1 LKVSRNRR
9 ISDKKSEQ
17 LINSFINANNKMKKS
32 VAVLSTSLFMTS
44 LIKPAQLVLAAEAD
58 KVTATTVQTYSTNP
72 FLNAII
78 PSATLIAA
86 QNNLYASVMMA
97 QAVLESG
104 WGTSTLASAPN
115 YNLFG
120 IKGDYNGETVNMN
133 TLEDSGAQNYYQIQA
148 DFRKYPS
155 YAESLQDYA
164 NLLKNGTSWNPNYY
178 AGAWLSN
185 AATYQDATAYLTGR
199 YATDTAYNT
208 KLNKIIEQY
217 GLSQYDS
224 GASLDNATTNTGTT
238 TNTST
243 GNTTVAASNMV
254 HIVQAGDTLYAIAK
268 KYGVQLVD
276 LMEVNKLNSSMIFVG
291 NQLIIPKIVTVVEAP
306 PASSETETPAEA
318 PTVPETAAGTADPGN
333 VVETPPVPG
342 TATGTVD
349 PGTVVA
355 TPPASSETETPVEAP
370 AVPATETGIGSYTVV
385 KGDTLWRIATA
396 NNMSLAELKEMN
408 TLTADAIYP
417 GQILKIKVAAD
428 TTTGTATQ
436 PTEVNKETQQTN
448 PSASAGSYTV
458 KAGDTLYKI
467 ATANGLTLSQLKERN
482 SLTSDLI
489 LVGQTLSLGTAGTT
503 VTEVIKDTNQTTTA
517 NTTATKSYTV
527 TSGDTLWKIASSN
540 GISVATLKSLNNL
553 SSDNIYSGQ
562 VLTLNGTV
570 SGQTTTPT
578 VVTNTTTAASGAFI
592 KPANGYISSPFGN
605 RTDPFTGAVDFHRGL
620 DIAGSGAISAAQSGT
635 VEVAA
640 YHYSYGNYVVINH
653 GTINGVTV
661 KTLYAHMQSGL
672 LVKPGQTVSK
682 GQQIGVMGTTGN
694 STGVHLHF
702 EVQENGSV
710 VNPLNYINGTTSTA
724 VVPTT
729 VSGTVTVASGDTL
742 WKLASANGMSV
753 AELKTLNNLTSDVL
767 LPGQVLTLSK
777 TVTNTPAATTPTTT
791 PVSTNKATVT
801 VASGDTLWKLASA
814 NGLSV
819 TELKTLNNLTSDVI
833 LPGQTLT
840 LNKTVTNTPAATT
853 TPTTTP
859 VSTNKATVT
868 VATGDTLWKLASANG
883 LSVTELKALNNL
895 TSDVILPGQ
904 TLTLSGSATA
914 TQTATPAS
922 TPAPTT
928 PVSTS
933 KATVTVA
940 SGDTLWKLANA
951 NGLTVAELK
960 ALNNLTTDYV
970 YPGQSLVLA
979 KSAQTQTPA
988 QTVTTVVA
996 ANTSADSI
1004 YTVQK
1009 GDTLYKIA
1017 SANGISI
1024 TELKTLN
1031 NLSSDII
1038 FVNQTLKVKQAAAV
1052 TVAAAPA
1059 TTSAE
1064 KTYTV
1069 KKGDTLYFI
1078 AKENGVS
1085 LAELIEAN
1093 GITSDTIYIGQVIN
1107 L

>member
-1 LKVSRNRR
+1 MKVSRNRR

-44 LIKPAQLVLAAEAD
+44 VIKPAQLVLAAEAD

-133 TLEDSGAQNYYQIQA
+133 TLEDSGGQNYYQIQA

-217 GLSQYDS
+217 GLAQYDS
-224 GASLDNATTNTGTT
+224 VASLGDVPTNPGTT

-243 GNTTVAASNMV
+243 GNTTVVASNMV

-276 LMEVNKLNSSMIFVG
+276 LMEVNKLNSSMIYVG
-291 NQLIIPKIVTVVEAP
+291 NQLIIPKTVTVVEAP
-306 PASSETETPAEA
+306 PAGSETETPAEA
-318 PTVPETAAGTADPGN
+318 PADTETAAGTTDPGT
-333 VVETPPVPG
+333 VVETPPAG
-342 TATGTVD
+342 
-349 PGTVVA
+349 
-355 TPPASSETETPVEAP
+355 SETETPSKNRQIRIQQPEQLILVPLLKLLQLDSETETPAEEP
-370 AVPATETGIGSYTVV
+370 AVPETATGIGSYTVV
-385 KGDTLWRIATA
+385 KGDTLWRIATS

-436 PTEVNKETQQTN
+436 PTEVNKETEQTN
-448 PSASAGSYTV
+448 PSASTGSYTV

-467 ATANGLTLSQLKERN
+467 ATANGLTLSQLREIN
-482 SLTSDLI
+482 ALTSDLI

-553 SSDNIYSGQ
+553 SSDDIYSGQ
-562 VLTLNGTV
+562 VLTLGGTA
-570 SGQTTTPT
+570 SGQTTTTT
-578 VVTNTTTAASGAFI
+578 VVTNTNTAASGAFI

-729 VSGTVTVASGDTL
+729 ASGTVTVASGDTL
-742 WKLASANGMSV
+742 WKLASANGLSV
-753 AELKTLNNLTSDVL
+753 TELKALNNLTSDVL
-767 LPGQVLTLSK
+767 LPGQILTLSK
-777 TVTNTPAATTPTTT
+777 TVTETPAATTPTTT

-819 TELKTLNNLTSDVI
+819 TELKALNNLTSDVI

-840 LNKTVTNTPAATT
+840 LNKTVTDTPCCNNTDDHAGVHEQSDRDGSIRGYTLETGERERLVGNGIESIEQFDVGRHLAGPNIDLERNRYRNTSSTT

-868 VATGDTLWKLASANG
+868 VASGDTLWKLASANG

-904 TLTLSGSATA
+904 TLTLSGSVTA
-914 TQTATPAS
+914 TQTATTSTPAS
-922 TPAPTT
+922 TPAATT
-928 PVSTS
+928 PVSANKT
-933 KATVTVA
+933 TVTVA

-970 YPGQSLVLA
+970 YPGQSLILA
-979 KSAQTQTPA
+979 KSTQTETA
-988 QTVTTVVA
+988 
-996 ANTSADSI
+996 SAD
-1004 YTVQK
+1004 
-1009 GDTLYKIA
+1009 GDHCCCGKHKCRQCLYRPKRRYA
-1017 SANGISI
+1017 
-1024 TELKTLN
+1024 L
-1031 NLSSDII
+1031 
-1038 FVNQTLKVKQAAAV
+1038 
-1052 TVAAAPA
+1052 
-1059 TTSAE
+1059 
-1064 KTYTV
+1064 
-1069 KKGDTLYFI
+1069 
-1078 AKENGVS
+1078 
-1085 LAELIEAN
+1085 
-1093 GITSDTIYIGQVIN
+1093 
-1107 L
+1107 